1 MAVFEF
7 NVPITRDNNNW
18 CNLLIET
25 LKTSFGTLSQQIAN
39 NNDDTKKLSQQIVDI
54 DVRNQLEDL
63 KNTLDNSIVAI
74 KNTANDALQL
84 AQSNATS
91 ITSMKDEL
99 RNEFRVEL
107 AVVNSKYT
115 NLEAENVT
123 LKNICADLQAENV
136 QLKEDRDDNDIYSR
150 KSNLVLK
157 GIPESKDEDDNQCE
171 AVVKTFFKNELKL
184 NDQMVRDMQ
193 LVACHRFGQKSYDDV
208 RSTQRPII
216 VRFVRFNDR
225 RTVWDK
231 RTLLKGTK
239 FYINEN
245 YPRKIGYNRRKLQP
259 IYAYA
264 KQKKQYEKQMSF
276 KGDRLIINRKTY
288 TVNNIN
294 TLPADIHPSKLCTTE
309 NDKVLVSGGLLS
321 EFSYLSNYY
330 KSDITYDSK
339 KYASIEHAYQ
349 HVRAL
354 HFKDQAAAA
363 KIFATKDP
371 SEAKRLS
378 YSVRGFSDAEW
389 SKIREDLMLK
399 LLRIKFAAGSE
410 LARRLQATGS
420 KLLAESGKDKFFS
433 CGMPLIHPEILDST
447 KWKSNVLGKLQM
459 KIRNELN

>member
-1 MAVFEF
+1 M
-7 NVPITRDNNNW
+7 
-18 CNLLIET
+18 
-25 LKTSFGTLSQQIAN
+25 LS
-39 NNDDTKKLSQQIVDI
+39 K
-54 DVRNQLEDL
+54 
-63 KNTLDNSIVAI
+63 
-74 KNTANDALQL
+74 
-84 AQSNATS
+84 
-91 ITSMKDEL
+91 
-99 RNEFRVEL
+99 
-107 AVVNSKYT
+107 
-115 NLEAENVT
+115 
-123 LKNICADLQAENV
+123 
-136 QLKEDRDDNDIYSR
+136 
-150 KSNLVLK
+150 
-157 GIPESKDEDDNQCE
+157 
-171 AVVKTFFKNELKL
+171 
-184 NDQMVRDMQ
+184 
-193 LVACHRFGQKSYDDV
+193 
-208 RSTQRPII
+208 
-216 VRFVRFNDR
+216 
-225 RTVWDK
+225 
-231 RTLLKGTK
+231 
-239 FYINEN
+239 
-245 YPRKIGYNRRKLQP
+245 
-259 IYAYA
+259 
-264 KQKKQYEKQMSF
+264 KKQYEKQMSL

>member
-1 MAVFEF
+1 MVVFEF

-99 RNEFRVEL
+99 RNEFREEL

-157 GIPESKDEDDNQCE
+157 G
-171 AVVKTFFKNELKL
+171 
-184 NDQMVRDMQ
+184 
-193 LVACHRFGQKSYDDV
+193 
-208 RSTQRPII
+208 
-216 VRFVRFNDR
+216 
-225 RTVWDK
+225 
-231 RTLLKGTK
+231 
-239 FYINEN
+239 
-245 YPRKIGYNRRKLQP
+245 
-259 IYAYA
+259 
-264 KQKKQYEKQMSF
+264 
-276 KGDRLIINRKTY
+276 TY

-410 LARRLQATGS
+410 LAKRLQATGS